1 MSVTTALK
9 TSLVAFLI
17 LPAVALAATPRTG
30 STVDRADT
38 VTTAAVTTEAGKDTT
53 GWQ

>member
-1 MSVTTALK
+1 MPVATALK
-9 TSLVAFLI
+9 TSLVALLI
-17 LPAVALAATPRTG
+17 VPAVALAATPRTG

-38 VTTAAVTTEAGKDTT
+38 VTVTPVDGTDTT

>member
-1 MSVTTALK
+1 MSVTTTLK
-9 TSLVAFLI
+9 TSLVALLI
-17 LPAVALAATPRTG
+17 LPAVALAATPGTS

-38 VTTAAVTTEAGKDTT
+38 VTSATVTPETGKDTT

>member
-1 MSVTTALK
+1 MPVTTAFK
-9 TSLVAFLI
+9 TSLVALLI

-30 STVDRADT
+30 STVDHADT
-38 VTTAAVTTEAGKDTT
+38 VTTATVTPEAGKDTT

>member
-1 MSVTTALK
+1 MPVANALK
-9 TSLVAFLI
+9 TSLVALLI
-17 LPAVALAATPRTG
+17 VPAVALAATPRTG

-38 VTTAAVTTEAGKDTT
+38 VTVTLAAGEDTT

>member
-1 MSVTTALK
+1 MPVTTALK
-9 TSLVAFLI
+9 TSLVALLI
-17 LPAVALAATPRTG
+17 VPAVALAATPRTG

-38 VTTAAVTTEAGKDTT
+38 VTVTPETGTDTT